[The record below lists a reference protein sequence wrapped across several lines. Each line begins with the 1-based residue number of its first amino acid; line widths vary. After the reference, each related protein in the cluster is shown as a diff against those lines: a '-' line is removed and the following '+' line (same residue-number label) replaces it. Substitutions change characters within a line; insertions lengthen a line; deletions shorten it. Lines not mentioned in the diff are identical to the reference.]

1 MNNIKN
7 IIEEAILTGMA
18 AEAELPELMA
28 SQADDLLGF
37 SKHNEY
43 LGGNGQTMWHH
54 CQPRDDSTK
63 GHSGDTDADHKERKE
78 LELVVASH
86 QGSIEDN
93 GYFNVR
99 SLSRWS
105 GGKYDGD
112 KAQKASL
119 KRHRDLLGIKGPVR
133 ASSTK
138 DGRATKS
145 DLAARKAKR
154 LARLAARR
162 G

>member
-1 MNNIKN
+1 MNLNN
-7 IIEEAILTGMA
+7 IIEEAILIGMA

-28 SQADDLLGF
+28 AQADDILGRV
-37 SKHNEY
+37 KHNEY

-54 CQPRDDSTK
+54 CQPRDDSTR
-63 GHSGDTDADHKERKE
+63 GHSEDTDRDHEERKE

-93 GYFNVR
+93 GYYNVR
-99 SLSRWS
+99 SLARWA
-105 GGKYDGD
+105 GGAFDGD
-112 KAQKASL
+112 KYAKAMYR
-119 KRHRDLLGIKGPVR
+119 RHRDLLGLKGPAR
-133 ASSTK
+133 ADTTK
-138 DGRATKS
+138 KGRATKA

-154 LARLAARR
+154 LARLAARH